1 MFGSLDRAFAN
12 AVPSG
17 IACSLR
23 AEWTASEHYSVRR
36 GVPAPSRRSTNLGAM
51 ITVEHGGAIGY
62 AATTDLSERGLHH
75 AISQALEW
83 AKASAGRMVPG
94 FPESNLT
101 SEIGSFATME
111 KEPWSAISSAEK
123 TTFLLNL
130 SAQLKID
137 DRINDWG
144 ASFARSQTES
154 LLLTTNGGRIHQKI
168 CVVTPAMF
176 AAASAGAQT
185 QRRSFGDSKIRQGG
199 FEVLKD
205 LGFEA
210 APERIAREALL
221 LIEAQECPSERMDIV
236 IGPDQMVLQ
245 IHESIG
251 HPLELDRILGD
262 ERNYAGTS
270 FVTSEMFGTFR
281 YGSDLLN
288 ISFDPSQAGE
298 ATSYAFD
305 DEGSPARKEYLIK
318 NGVLVR
324 PLGSATSQ
332 HRANLDGVA
341 NARAC
346 AWNRPTIDRMANLNL
361 EPGKAR
367 FDDLIAAVDRG
378 IYVETNFSWSIDDS
392 RNKFQFGCEWG
403 QLIEEGRLT
412 SVVRNPN
419 YRGISSNFWRALKGV
434 GDRDSYFVGGASQC
448 GKGEPNQAVPV
459 GHATP
464 ACLFAAVD
472 VFGGAA

>member
-1 MFGSLDRAFAN
+1 MTEALERAFAA

-23 AEWTASEHYSVRR
+23 AERSVSEYMSVRR
-36 GVPAPSRRSTNLGAM
+36 GVPAPPRRATNSGAM
-51 ITVEHGGAIGY
+51 ITVEYGGAQGY
-62 AATTDLSERGLHH
+62 AATTDLSQLGLRR
-75 AISQALEW
+75 ALDEALEW
-83 AKASAGRMVPG
+83 AKASSGRMVPG
-94 FPESNLT
+94 FPTSTLT
-101 SEIGSFATME
+101 SDKGTFATRE
-111 KEPWSAISSAEK
+111 RTPWSSVSSADK
-123 TTFLLNL
+123 MALLIDL
-130 SAQLKID
+130 ARRLKID

-144 ASFARSQTES
+144 ASIARTQTES
-154 LLLTTNGGRIHQKI
+154 LLLTTKGGRIHQTTS
-168 CVVTPAMF
+168 VVAPAMF
-176 AAASAGAQT
+176 ATASVGAQT

-199 FEVLKD
+199 YEL
-205 LGFEA
+205 LEEMGFTT
-210 APERIAREALL
+210 APERIAREALM
-221 LIEAQECPSERMDIV
+221 LIEADECPSDRRDIL

-270 FVTSEMFGTFR
+270 FVTPDMFGTYR
-281 YGSDLLN
+281 YGSNLLN
-288 ISFDPSQAGE
+288 ISFNPSEAGE
-298 ATSYAFD
+298 ATSYAYD
-305 DEGSPARKEYLIK
+305 DDGKPATKEFLIK
-318 NGVLVR
+318 DGVLVR

-361 EPGKAR
+361 EPGTSR
-367 FDDLIAAVDRG
+367 FDDLVAGVEHG
-378 IYVETNFSWSIDDS
+378 LYVETNFSWSIDDS

-403 QLIEEGRLT
+403 QLIEDGRLT
-412 SVVRNPN
+412 KVVRNPN
-419 YRGISSNFWRALKGV
+419 YRGISASFWRSLKGV
-434 GDRDSYFVGGASQC
+434 GDRASYVVGGASQC
-448 GKGEPNQAVPV
+448 GKGEPNQAVRV

-464 ACLFAAVD
+464 PCLFAGVD

>member
-1 MFGSLDRAFAN
+1 MFDALERAFTR
-12 AVPSG
+12 AVPVG
-17 IACSLR
+17 IDCSLR
-23 AEWTASEHYSVRR
+23 AERSISESYSARR
-36 GVPAPSRRSTNLGAM
+36 GVPAPPRRSTSVGAM

-62 AATTDLSERGLHH
+62 AATTDLSEQGLRR
-75 AISQALEW
+75 ALTDALDW
-83 AKASAGRMVPG
+83 AKASTGRMVPG
-94 FPESNLT
+94 YPASALT
-101 SEIGSFATME
+101 GE
-111 KEPWSAISSAEK
+111 KGTFDTLEREPWTAVSPSDKIE
-123 TTFLLNL
+123 LLLDL
-130 SAQLKID
+130 SRRLKVD

-144 ASFARSQTES
+144 ASIAHAQTES
-154 LLLTTNGGRIHQKI
+154 LLLTTKGGGVHQNI
-168 CVVTPAMF
+168 CVVMPAMF
-176 AAASAGAQT
+176 ATASSGAQT

-199 FEVLKD
+199 FEVLD
-205 LGFEA
+205 DMGFST
-210 APERIAREALL
+210 APERIAHEALM
-221 LIEAQECPSERMDIV
+221 LIEAQECPSDRMDII

-270 FVTSEMFGTFR
+270 FVTPEMFGTYR
-281 YGSDLLN
+281 YGSNLLN
-288 ISFDPSQAGE
+288 ISFDPAEAGE

-305 DEGSPARKEYLIK
+305 DEGRRARKEYLIK
-318 NGVLVR
+318 DGVLAR

-346 AWNRPTIDRMANLNL
+346 AWNRPAIDRMANLNL
-361 EPGKAR
+361 EPGNSK
-367 FDDLIAAVDRG
+367 FDDLVAQVERG

-403 QLIEEGRLT
+403 QMIEDGHLT
-412 SVVRNPN
+412 RVVRNPN
-419 YRGISSNFWRALKGV
+419 YRGISSNFWRSLKGV

-448 GKGEPNQAVPV
+448 GKGEPNQAVRV

-464 ACLFAAVD
+464 ACLFADVD